1 MELVADLGIKT
12 GILTDATDP
21 ATMQARAK
29 SKRSSEEK
37 KVLEVLR
44 IAKERGLR
52 PPATFGV
59 PEADLLFALPADAI
73 RAHLCEPFPGWKE
86 LVDECRQELGKTP
99 SDSVDW
105 KAFAAERYGLQ
116 IDTPA
121 GVRQIVRKLEL
132 AGVELPSIETVVGQ
146 VIKWAMAPT

>member
-1 MELVADLGIKT
+1 
-12 GILTDATDP
+12 
-21 ATMQARAK
+21 
-29 SKRSSEEK
+29 
-37 KVLEVLR
+37 
-44 IAKERGLR
+44 
-52 PPATFGV
+52 
-59 PEADLLFALPADAI
+59 
-73 RAHLCEPFPGWKE
+73 
-86 LVDECRQELGKTP
+86 LGKTP

-121 GVRQIVRKLEL
+121 GVRKLVRKLEL